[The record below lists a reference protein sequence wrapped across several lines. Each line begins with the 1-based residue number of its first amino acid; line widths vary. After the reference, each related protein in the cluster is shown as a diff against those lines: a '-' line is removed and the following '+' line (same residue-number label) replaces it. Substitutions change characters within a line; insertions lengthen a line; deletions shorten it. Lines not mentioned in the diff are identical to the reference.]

1 MGCYCSAQLFLQGI
15 ASSDKLFFIDIM
27 IIMEI
32 VMITKHLF
40 AATITLL
47 LLSNIAHAAG
57 DPKVK
62 SAMAKSDCFTCHSV
76 NAQVVGPAYKEVAKR
91 YHGTMAPASTIA
103 TLAEKVI
110 KGGNGN
116 WNKETGGSPMTAHAN
131 LSKVQ
136 ATDMVK
142 WVLAQ

>member
-1 MGCYCSAQLFLQGI
+1 
-15 ASSDKLFFIDIM
+15 
-27 IIMEI
+27 
-32 VMITKHLF
+32 MITKHLF

-62 SAMAKSDCFTCHSV
+62 SAMARSDCFTCHAV
-76 NAQVVGPAYKEVAKR
+76 DNQVVGPAYKEVAKR

-103 TLAEKVI
+103 TLAEKII

-131 LSKVQ
+131 LSKAQ
-136 ATDMVK
+136 TTDMVK

>member
-1 MGCYCSAQLFLQGI
+1 MNTKRLF
-15 ASSDKLFFIDIM
+15 
-27 IIMEI
+27 
-32 VMITKHLF
+32 V
-40 AATITLL
+40 ATIALF

-76 NAQVVGPAYKEVAKR
+76 NGQVVGPAYKEVAKR
-91 YHGTMAPASTIA
+91 YHGTMAPPSTIA
-103 TLAEKVI
+103 MLAEKII

-116 WNKETGGSPMTAHAN
+116 WNKETGGSSMPAHAK
-131 LSKVQ
+131 LTKEQ